1 MPSIASL
8 ARTLQPLLTTT
19 AEEAAQATGCVQRR
33 SKLNGALLVQ
43 TLVLG
48 WLANPRAS
56 LGQLT
61 QLAATL
67 GVRLSPQGLD
77 QRFTAAT
84 AACLQRVL
92 LAGVQ
97 AVVQSRPLAIPLLQR
112 FPAVY
117 LHDSTTL
124 ALPDALA
131 SVWPG
136 CGGRVPQ
143 GSQAALKVHL
153 RLEVVRGGLE
163 GVELSDGRTH
173 DRRSQLANQPL
184 PAGSLVLEDLGYF
197 ALERLAAAAQQ
208 GWFWLTRV
216 KSQTR
221 VVLAD
226 GLAHNLASVVA
237 ATSHDTLELEL
248 GLGTKAQLPCRL
260 LAHRLP
266 PVAAARQR
274 QRLKRAAK
282 RDGRTP
288 SAERLALADWT
299 VLVTNLPTDQLTL
312 AEAVALARV
321 RWQIE
326 LLFKLWKQHGGLASS
341 RSQQPWRVLTE
352 VYAKLLALLIQHWLI
367 LTVCWP
373 QPARS
378 LVKAAQ
384 VVREQVWLL
393 ASSLRR
399 PARLREALRTLQ
411 LALASAGQLNPRHR
425 HPNTYQYLLD
435 PQLTGLA

>member
-8 ARTLQPLLTTT
+8 ARELQTLLTST
-19 AEEAAQATGCVQRR
+19 AEEAARATGCVQRR
-33 SKLNGALLVQ
+33 SKLSGALLVQ

-92 LAGVQ
+92 LAGIQ
-97 AVVQSRPLAIPLLQR
+97 TLVQSTPLAIPLLQR
-112 FPAVY
+112 FSAIY
-117 LHDSTTL
+117 LHDSTTI

-153 RLEVVRGGLE
+153 RLELLRGGLE
-163 GVELSDGRTH
+163 GLELSDGRTH
-173 DRRSQLANQPL
+173 DRRSQLANESL

-197 ALERLAAAAQQ
+197 ALERLAAAAQR

-226 GLAHNLASVVA
+226 GLPHSLASVVT
-237 ATSHDTLELEL
+237 ATVGDTLELAI
-248 GLGTKAQLPCRL
+248 GLGVSAQLPCRL
-260 LAHRLP
+260 LAQRLP

-274 QRLKRAAK
+274 RRLKRAAQ
-282 RDGRTP
+282 REGRTP

-299 VLVTNLPTDQLTL
+299 VLVTNVPANQLSL
-312 AEAVALARV
+312 AEALALARV

-326 LLFKLWKQHGGLASS
+326 LLFKLWKQHGGLARS
-341 RSQQPWRVLTE
+341 RSRQPWRVLTE

-367 LTVCWP
+367 LTASWAD
-373 QPARS
+373 PAHS

-384 VVREQVWLL
+384 VVRAHASLL
-393 ASSLRR
+393 ARSLTCR
-399 PARLREALRTLQ
+399 ARLRAAMRTVQTALL
-411 LALASAGQLNPRHR
+411 SAGQLNPRQHQ
-425 HPNTYQYLLD
+425 PNTYQYLLD
-435 PQLTGLA
+435 PSLAVLA